1 MIEIKFA
8 LSDEQ
13 ILACYPVMKE
23 LRTHINTPGEFLERV
38 KRQQINCMYNLAYL
52 EEDGIAKA
60 CAGFEFAEKLHCGK
74 IIYVDDLVTLS
85 SERSRGYGEMMF
97 KWLLDYAKM
106 NKCEQLQL
114 DSGVQRHGAHRFYL
128 KNRMDITSYHFAVK
142 IKNECGE

>member
-8 LSDEQ
+8 LNDKQ
-13 ILACYPVMKE
+13 ILDCYPVMKE
-23 LRTHINTPGEFLERV
+23 LRTHLATAEEFLERV
-38 KRQQINCMYNLAYL
+38 NRQQVNCMYNLAYL
-52 EEDGIAKA
+52 EENGEVKA

-85 SERSRGYGEMMF
+85 SARSKGYGEMMF

-106 NKCEQLQL
+106 NKCDQLHL

-128 KNRMDITSYHFAVK
+128 KNRMDITSHHFAINVP
-142 IKNECGE
+142 NECGD